1 MLNSGESAVLL
12 RLTLIGLFF
21 FGNILLGQAVKL
33 DYREADSRVDVRVG
47 GEIFTSYLFGEM
59 RRKPI
64 LFPVSSAGGNV
75 VNRRFP
81 LEPAGP
87 DESEDHLHQ
96 ESLYIAYGDVNGTDF
111 WRHRGDGKIVHREIK
126 SLENGSPAELGVVLD
141 WIDGAGM
148 AILREFRRF
157 SFGATPKLRWIDVHS
172 RLVARSRVHFG
183 ETKEGFFAIR
193 VDPRLREDRG
203 EASYLSASGREGA
216 DKIWGQRSPWVA
228 LKGSLEKEMITLAI
242 FDHPITFN
250 HPSYW
255 HVRAY
260 GLFSAN
266 PLGRKDFVDNANP
279 KGITRM
285 PGEFIEFR
293 YRFLIYSGGID
304 KTQIDEDYQNYIR

>member
-1 MLNSGESAVLL
+1 MLNSRQSARLL
-12 RLTLIGLFF
+12 RGVLIGLFF
-21 FGNILLGQAVKL
+21 FGHILLGQPVKL
-33 DYREADSRVDVRVG
+33 DYREADSRVDAWVG
-47 GEIFTSYLFGEM
+47 DEIFTSYVFGEM

-64 LFPVSSAGGNV
+64 LFPVLSAGGNA

-87 DESEDHLHQ
+87 NEVEDHLHQ
-96 ESLYIAYGDVNGTDF
+96 ESLYLSYGDVNGTDF
-111 WRHRGDGKIVHREIK
+111 WRHRGDGRIVHREIK
-126 SLENGSPAELGVVLD
+126 NLENGSPAELEVILD
-141 WIDGAGM
+141 WIDGSGVTV
-148 AILREFRRF
+148 LRESRSF
-157 SFGATPKLRWIDVHS
+157 SFGATPELRWIDVHS
-172 RLVARSRVHFG
+172 RLVAKSRVHFG
-183 ETKEGFFAIR
+183 ETKEGLFAIR

-203 EASYLSASGREGA
+203 QASYLSASGRKGA
-216 DKIWGQRSPWVA
+216 DKIWGRRSSWVA
-228 LKGSLEKEMITLAI
+228 LRGSLEKELLTLAI

-279 KGITRM
+279 KGVTRM
-285 PGEFIEFR
+285 PGESIEFR
-293 YRFLIYSGGID
+293 YRFLIYSGDID